1 LHPGEDLSLSGAV
14 PPTESAHSPRTG
26 VKVSL
31 AGLIAGIA
39 LGCVAVLMCG
49 IQPLALGALQSA
61 SRLSIPQ
68 MGTAAT
74 FELLALGC
82 VSAWLAGRV
91 RPRSLKLWT
100 FGGCAILIAANAVG
114 LAASGAGF
122 IMTRTMAGCGSGIV
136 LWVAAVIITRHA
148 DAPRVNAIF
157 LAAQSVTQGISAALI
172 PVFLTPHW
180 AANASLAVLGGTAVV
195 VLPLIYFLPSELS
208 FQRDTGSKGSTF
220 HLSSLF
226 GIAASF
232 LVMAG
237 IVGVWVFVE
246 PIAAAAGI
254 SATVV
259 SNAIAASLGAQVI
272 GALTIAAIIRRV
284 PPFAGVAGVA
294 LTYLLVTAALASGHS
309 GTAFVLTTLVFGAL
323 WTITM
328 SLLLPLMLKLDP
340 TRRAALLLPGTILL
354 GSSAG
359 PFVAGMFATDSDIG
373 PALMTCAVM
382 FALSVVCTWLA
393 YRTKIS

>member
-1 LHPGEDLSLSGAV
+1 ME
-14 PPTESAHSPRTG
+14 
-26 VKVSL
+26 
-31 AGLIAGIA
+31 GLTASIA
-39 LGCVAVLMCG
+39 LGCVALLMCG

-61 SRLSIPQ
+61 GRLSIPQ
-68 MGTAAT
+68 MGAAAT

-91 RPRSLKLWT
+91 RPRSLKLWS
-100 FGGCAILIAANAVG
+100 FVGCAILIAANAIG

-122 IMTRTMAGCGSGIV
+122 IMTRTMAGFGGGIV
-136 LWVAAVIITRHA
+136 LWVTAVIITRHA

-157 LAAQSVTQGISAALI
+157 FAAQSVTQGISAALI
-172 PVFLTPHW
+172 PVFLTPRW
-180 AANASLAVLGGTAVV
+180 AANASLTVLGGTAVL

-208 FQRDTGSKGSTF
+208 FQRDQGSKGSTF
-220 HLSSLF
+220 HHSSLF
-226 GIAASF
+226 GLAASF

-272 GALTIAAIIRRV
+272 GALAIAAIIRRV
-284 PPFAGVAGVA
+284 PAFAGVAGVA
-294 LTYLLVTAALASGHS
+294 LTYLLVTAALAWGHS

-328 SLLLPLMLKLDP
+328 SLLLPMMLKLDP

-359 PFVAGMFATDSDIG
+359 PFVAGMFATDKDIG
-373 PALMTCAVM
+373 PALMTCTVM
-382 FALSVVCTWLA
+382 FALSVVCTWIA
-393 YRTKIS
+393 YRTKIR

>member
-1 LHPGEDLSLSGAV
+1 
-14 PPTESAHSPRTG
+14 
-26 VKVSL
+26 
-31 AGLIAGIA
+31 
-39 LGCVAVLMCG
+39 MCG
-49 IQPLALGALQSA
+49 IQPLALGALQA
-61 SRLSIPQ
+61 AGRLSIPQ

-100 FGGCAILIAANAVG
+100 FIGCAILIAANAIG
-114 LAASGAGF
+114 MTASGAGF
-122 IMTRTMAGCGSGIV
+122 IMSRTLAGFGGGIV
-136 LWVAAVIITRHA
+136 LWVTAVIITRHA
-148 DAPRVNAIF
+148 EAPRVNAIF
-157 LAAQSVTQGISAALI
+157 LASQSITQGMSAALI
-172 PVFLTPHW
+172 PAFLTPLW
-180 AANASLAVLGGTAVV
+180 AANASLAVLGGSAAL
-195 VLPLIYFLPSELS
+195 VLPLIYFLPRELS
-208 FQRDTGSKGSTF
+208 FQRDTASAGTTF
-220 HLSSLF
+220 HHSSLF
-226 GIAASF
+226 GLAAAF

-246 PIAAAAGI
+246 PIAATSGI
-254 SATVV
+254 SPSVV
-259 SNAIAASLGAQVI
+259 ANAIAASLGAQVI
-272 GALTIAAIIRRV
+272 GALGIAAIIRRV

-294 LTYLLVTAALASGHS
+294 LIYLLVTAALAWGHS
-309 GTAFVLTTLVFGAL
+309 GTSFVLTTLVFGAL

-373 PALMTCAVM
+373 PALLTCAVL
-382 FALSVVCTWLA
+382 FALSALCTGLA
-393 YRTKIS
+393 YRTRIELLQSNFN

>member
-1 LHPGEDLSLSGAV
+1 VQPSVRLGGL
-14 PPTESAHSPRTG
+14 
-26 VKVSL
+26 L
-31 AGLIAGIA
+31 ASIA
-39 LGCVAVLMCG
+39 LGCVALLMCG

-61 SRLSIPQ
+61 GRLSIPQ

-82 VSAWLAGRV
+82 VSAWLAGQV
-91 RPRSLKLWT
+91 RPRFLRWWT
-100 FGGCAILIAANAVG
+100 FIGCSILIAANAMG
-114 LAASGAGF
+114 LAAGGAVF
-122 IMTRTMAGCGSGIV
+122 ILTRTMAGIGGGIV
-136 LWVAAVIITRHA
+136 VWVAAVIITRHA
-148 DAPRVNAIF
+148 EAPRVNAIF

-172 PVFLTPHW
+172 PVFLTPRW
-180 AANASLAVLGGTAVV
+180 GANASLAVLGGTAVLV
-195 VLPLIYFLPSELS
+195 MPLIFFLPRELS
-208 FQRDTGSKGSTF
+208 FQRDATSKGSTF
-220 HLSSLF
+220 HHSSLF
-226 GIAASF
+226 GLAASF

-246 PIAAAAGI
+246 PIAASAGI
-254 SATVV
+254 SPSVV

-272 GALTIAAIIRRV
+272 GALAIAAIIRSV

-294 LTYLLVTAALASGHS
+294 LIYLLVTVALAWGHS
-309 GTAFVLTTLVFGAL
+309 STAFVLTTLVFGAL
-323 WTITM
+323 WTVTM

-373 PALMTCAVM
+373 PALIACTAM

-393 YRTKIS
+393 YRTKKSFAGQETFIAVG

>member
-1 LHPGEDLSLSGAV
+1 MHPGADIELSA
-14 PPTESAHSPRTG
+14 A
-26 VKVSL
+26 VSL
-31 AGLIAGIA
+31 TASAQSERIGVEVRLGGLIASIV
-39 LGCVAVLMCG
+39 LGCVALLMCG
-49 IQPLALGALQSA
+49 IQPLALGALQSVG
-61 SRLSIPQ
+61 RLTIPQ
-68 MGTAAT
+68 MGAAAT

-82 VSAWLAGRV
+82 VSASLAGRV
-91 RPRSLKLWT
+91 RPRSLKLWA
-100 FGGCAILIAANAVG
+100 FAGCAILIAANAIG
-114 LAASGAGF
+114 LVASGAAF
-122 IMTRTMAGCGSGIV
+122 IVTRTMAGLGGGIV

-172 PVFLTPHW
+172 PIFLTPHW
-180 AANASLAVLGGTAVV
+180 AANASLTVLGGTAVL
-195 VLPLIYFLPSELS
+195 VLPLIYFLPRELS
-208 FQRDTGSKGSTF
+208 FHRDTVSKRPAF
-220 HLSSLF
+220 HRASLL
-226 GIAASF
+226 GLAASF

-254 SATVV
+254 APTVV

-272 GALTIAAIIRRV
+272 GALAIAAIIRRV

-294 LTYLLVTAALASGHS
+294 LTYLIVTAALAWGHS

-323 WTITM
+323 WTMTM

-340 TRRAALLLPGTILL
+340 TRRAALLLPGTVLL

-359 PFVAGMFATDSDIG
+359 PFVAGIFATDSDIG

-382 FALSVVCTWLA
+382 FALSAGCTWAA
-393 YRTKIS
+393 YRAKIR

>member
-1 LHPGEDLSLSGAV
+1 VG
-14 PPTESAHSPRTG
+14 
-26 VKVSL
+26 L
-31 AGLIAGIA
+31 AGLIAGIVF
-39 LGCVAVLMCG
+39 GCVALLMCG

-61 SRLSIPQ
+61 GRLSIPQ

-91 RPRSLKLWT
+91 RPHSLKAWT
-100 FGGCAILIAANAVG
+100 FAGCAIVIAANAIG
-114 LAASGAGF
+114 LVSGGAVF
-122 IMTRTMAGCGSGIV
+122 IMTRTLAGLGSGIV
-136 LWVAAVIITRHA
+136 VWVTAVIITRHA

-172 PVFLTPHW
+172 PVLLTPHL
-180 AANASLAVLGGTAVV
+180 AANASIAVLGSLAVL
-195 VLPLIYFLPSELS
+195 VLPLIYFLPRELS
-208 FQRDTGSKGSTF
+208 FHRDTGARGSTF
-220 HLSSLF
+220 HHSSLF
-226 GIAASF
+226 GLAAAF

-254 SATVV
+254 SSSVV

-272 GALTIAAIIRRV
+272 GALCIAALIRKV

-294 LTYLLVTAALASGHS
+294 LIYLLVTAALAWGHS
-309 GTAFVLTTLVFGAL
+309 GTAFVLSTLVFGAL

-328 SLLLPLMLKLDP
+328 SLLLPLMLSLDP

-359 PFVAGMFATDSDIG
+359 PFVAGIFATDSDIG
-373 PALMTCAVM
+373 PALVTCAVM
-382 FALSVVCTWLA
+382 FGLSAVCTWTA
-393 YRTKIS
+393 YRTRLQRPK

>member
-1 LHPGEDLSLSGAV
+1 LE
-14 PPTESAHSPRTG
+14 
-26 VKVSL
+26 
-31 AGLIAGIA
+31 GLIASIA
-39 LGCVAVLMCG
+39 LGCVALLMCG

-61 SRLSIPQ
+61 GRLSIPQ
-68 MGTAAT
+68 MGAAAT

-100 FGGCAILIAANAVG
+100 FVGCAILIAANAMG

-122 IMTRTMAGCGSGIV
+122 IMTRTMAGFGGGIV
-136 LWVAAVIITRHA
+136 LWVTAVIITRHA

-157 LAAQSVTQGISAALI
+157 LSAQSVTQGISAALI
-172 PVFLTPHW
+172 PVFLTPRW
-180 AANASLAVLGGTAVV
+180 AANASLTVLGGTAVL
-195 VLPLIYFLPSELS
+195 VLPLIYFLPRELS
-208 FQRDTGSKGSTF
+208 FHRDTASKGSTF
-220 HLSSLF
+220 HHSSLF
-226 GIAASF
+226 GLAASF

-237 IVGVWVFVE
+237 IVGAWVFVE
-246 PIAAAAGI
+246 PIAVAAGI
-254 SATVV
+254 SPTVV

-272 GALTIAAIIRRV
+272 GALAIAAIIRRV

-294 LTYLLVTAALASGHS
+294 LTYLLVTAALAWGHS

-373 PALMTCAVM
+373 PALMTCTVM
-382 FALSVVCTWLA
+382 FALSVVCTWIA